1 MRAYGEALP
10 SLPLSYAKIVRKD
23 RTFYDPADRK
33 KKQTIRRVRQEYGL
47 ILPFRSV
54 GNEHKEQTVMSVL
67 TFDKKELGNLEYSLQ
82 REMLATDRRGG
93 YMSTTIVCCNTRKY
107 HGLMVAPI
115 DDSDRA
121 YVLLSSVDETVVHDG
136 QSFNL
141 ALHRFPGT
149 YEPRGHKYITD
160 FEYTPTPTITYRVGS
175 IVLRKELLWIHN
187 RTQLMIRYTLL
198 EAPSDVRLRLRP
210 FFAFRDKHALTHANM
225 EADGRSRPI
234 PGGVKCRLY
243 SDFPWLYLQTDC
255 RDAEFV
261 PAPDWYYNFEYAR
274 EIERGYEGD
283 EDLLTTGYFELSLG
297 RRQSVIFSAS
307 VEAIP
312 DPAAIGGMF
321 AEALSA
327 RSRKVDFLSCL
338 RHSARQFVVRRRDGR
353 AEVLA
358 GYPWYGQI
366 GRQTLVALP
375 GIALEQ
381 GRTEDCLDVLD
392 TVVRGRRD
400 GMFTGSFSAA
410 EAADAPLWFFWVLQQ
425 LQRTLGEEEIWKR
438 YGIVMKE
445 LLAAYRRGVG
455 GVAVHDNGLV
465 WASAPDKALTW
476 MNALA
481 GGVPVVSRDGYPVEI
496 NALWYNAV
504 CYALELASRFG
515 EEEFVGEWKAWPER
529 IRNAFREMFW
539 SGDDGYPVEINALW
553 YNAVCYALELAS
565 RFGEEEFVG
574 EWKAWPERIRNAFRE
589 MFWSGDDGY
598 LADFVGPE
606 GPNRWIR
613 PNMVVACGLDYKML
627 DEEQQAS
634 VLRIVGQHLLT
645 PKGLRSLSPRNPRY
659 KNRCE
664 GDEAVRAEAS
674 MNGSVWVWPLW
685 FYVKASFDL
694 GGREFLPRAEE
705 LLARFGE
712 EIQSYGIG
720 SINELFD
727 GDPPHAPWGAVSQA
741 WSVGAVLMIRE
752 TTERWRRRRGHGLL
766 PGLRK
771 KR

>member
-175 IVLRKELLWIHN
+175 IVLRKELL
-187 RTQLMIRYTLL
+187 
-198 EAPSDVRLRLRP
+198 
-210 FFAFRDKHALTHANM
+210 
-225 EADGRSRPI
+225 
-234 PGGVKCRLY
+234 
-243 SDFPWLYLQTDC
+243 
-255 RDAEFV
+255 
-261 PAPDWYYNFEYAR
+261 
-274 EIERGYEGD
+274 
-283 EDLLTTGYFELSLG
+283 
-297 RRQSVIFSAS
+297 
-307 VEAIP
+307 
-312 DPAAIGGMF
+312 
-321 AEALSA
+321 
-327 RSRKVDFLSCL
+327 
-338 RHSARQFVVRRRDGR
+338 
-353 AEVLA
+353 
-358 GYPWYGQI
+358 
-366 GRQTLVALP
+366 
-375 GIALEQ
+375 
-381 GRTEDCLDVLD
+381 
-392 TVVRGRRD
+392 
-400 GMFTGSFSAA
+400 
-410 EAADAPLWFFWVLQQ
+410 
-425 LQRTLGEEEIWKR
+425 
-438 YGIVMKE
+438 
-445 LLAAYRRGVG
+445 AAYRRGVG

-465 WASAPDKALTW
+465 WASAPGKALTW

-539 SGDDGYPVEINALW
+539 SD
-553 YNAVCYALELAS
+553 
-565 RFGEEEFVG
+565 
-574 EWKAWPERIRNAFRE
+574 
-589 MFWSGDDGY
+589 DDGY

>member
-198 EAPSDVRLRLRP
+198 ETPSDVRLRLRP

-321 AEALSA
+321 A
-327 RSRKVDFLSCL
+327 
-338 RHSARQFVVRRRDGR
+338 
-353 AEVLA
+353 
-358 GYPWYGQI
+358 
-366 GRQTLVALP
+366 
-375 GIALEQ
+375 
-381 GRTEDCLDVLD
+381 
-392 TVVRGRRD
+392 
-400 GMFTGSFSAA
+400 
-410 EAADAPLWFFWVLQQ
+410 DAPLWFFWVLQQ

-465 WASAPDKALTW
+465 WASAPGKALTW

-504 CYALELASRFG
+504 CYALELAS
-515 EEEFVGEWKAWPER
+515 
-529 IRNAFREMFW
+529 
-539 SGDDGYPVEINALW
+539 
-553 YNAVCYALELAS
+553 C
-565 RFGEEEFVG
+565 FGEEEFVG

-664 GDEAVRAEAS
+664 GDEAARAEAS

-727 GDPPHAPWGAVSQA
+727 GDPPHAPRGAVSQA

>member
-1 MRAYGEALP
+1 
-10 SLPLSYAKIVRKD
+10 
-23 RTFYDPADRK
+23 
-33 KKQTIRRVRQEYGL
+33 
-47 ILPFRSV
+47 
-54 GNEHKEQTVMSVL
+54 MSVL

-107 HGLMVAPI
+107 HGLMVTPI

-283 EDLLTTGYFELSLG
+283 EDLLTTG
-297 RRQSVIFSAS
+297 
-307 VEAIP
+307 
-312 DPAAIGGMF
+312 
-321 AEALSA
+321 
-327 RSRKVDFLSCL
+327 
-338 RHSARQFVVRRRDGR
+338 
-353 AEVLA
+353 
-358 GYPWYGQI
+358 
-366 GRQTLVALP
+366 
-375 GIALEQ
+375 
-381 GRTEDCLDVLD
+381 
-392 TVVRGRRD
+392 
-400 GMFTGSFSAA
+400 SFSAA

-465 WASAPDKALTW
+465 WASAPGKALTW

-481 GGVPVVSRDGYPVEI
+481 GGVPVVSR
-496 NALWYNAV
+496 
-504 CYALELASRFG
+504 
-515 EEEFVGEWKAWPER
+515 
-529 IRNAFREMFW
+529 
-539 SGDDGYPVEINALW
+539 DGYPVEINALW

-664 GDEAVRAEAS
+664 GDEAARAEAS

-727 GDPPHAPWGAVSQA
+727 GDPPHAPRGAVSQA

>member
-1 MRAYGEALP
+1 
-10 SLPLSYAKIVRKD
+10 
-23 RTFYDPADRK
+23 
-33 KKQTIRRVRQEYGL
+33 
-47 ILPFRSV
+47 
-54 GNEHKEQTVMSVL
+54 MSVL

-321 AEALSA
+321 A
-327 RSRKVDFLSCL
+327 
-338 RHSARQFVVRRRDGR
+338 
-353 AEVLA
+353 
-358 GYPWYGQI
+358 
-366 GRQTLVALP
+366 
-375 GIALEQ
+375 
-381 GRTEDCLDVLD
+381 
-392 TVVRGRRD
+392 
-400 GMFTGSFSAA
+400 
-410 EAADAPLWFFWVLQQ
+410 DAPLWFFWVLQQ

-465 WASAPDKALTW
+465 WASAPGKALTW

-504 CYALELASRFG
+504 CYALELAS
-515 EEEFVGEWKAWPER
+515 
-529 IRNAFREMFW
+529 
-539 SGDDGYPVEINALW
+539 
-553 YNAVCYALELAS
+553 C
-565 RFGEEEFVG
+565 FGEEEFVG

-664 GDEAVRAEAS
+664 GDEAARAEAS

>member
-175 IVLRKELLWIHN
+175 IVLRKELL
-187 RTQLMIRYTLL
+187 
-198 EAPSDVRLRLRP
+198 
-210 FFAFRDKHALTHANM
+210 
-225 EADGRSRPI
+225 
-234 PGGVKCRLY
+234 
-243 SDFPWLYLQTDC
+243 
-255 RDAEFV
+255 
-261 PAPDWYYNFEYAR
+261 
-274 EIERGYEGD
+274 
-283 EDLLTTGYFELSLG
+283 
-297 RRQSVIFSAS
+297 
-307 VEAIP
+307 
-312 DPAAIGGMF
+312 
-321 AEALSA
+321 
-327 RSRKVDFLSCL
+327 
-338 RHSARQFVVRRRDGR
+338 
-353 AEVLA
+353 
-358 GYPWYGQI
+358 
-366 GRQTLVALP
+366 
-375 GIALEQ
+375 
-381 GRTEDCLDVLD
+381 
-392 TVVRGRRD
+392 
-400 GMFTGSFSAA
+400 
-410 EAADAPLWFFWVLQQ
+410 
-425 LQRTLGEEEIWKR
+425 
-438 YGIVMKE
+438 
-445 LLAAYRRGVG
+445 AAYRRGVG

-481 GGVPVVSRDGYPVEI
+481 GGVPVVSR
-496 NALWYNAV
+496 
-504 CYALELASRFG
+504 
-515 EEEFVGEWKAWPER
+515 
-529 IRNAFREMFW
+529 
-539 SGDDGYPVEINALW
+539 DGYPVEINALW

>member
-1 MRAYGEALP
+1 
-10 SLPLSYAKIVRKD
+10 
-23 RTFYDPADRK
+23 
-33 KKQTIRRVRQEYGL
+33 
-47 ILPFRSV
+47 
-54 GNEHKEQTVMSVL
+54 MSVL

-321 AEALSA
+321 A
-327 RSRKVDFLSCL
+327 
-338 RHSARQFVVRRRDGR
+338 
-353 AEVLA
+353 
-358 GYPWYGQI
+358 
-366 GRQTLVALP
+366 
-375 GIALEQ
+375 
-381 GRTEDCLDVLD
+381 
-392 TVVRGRRD
+392 
-400 GMFTGSFSAA
+400 
-410 EAADAPLWFFWVLQQ
+410 DAPLWFFWVLQQ

-465 WASAPDKALTW
+465 WASAPGKALTW

-539 SGDDGYPVEINALW
+539 S
-553 YNAVCYALELAS
+553 S
-565 RFGEEEFVG
+565 
-574 EWKAWPERIRNAFRE
+574 
-589 MFWSGDDGY
+589 DDGY

-727 GDPPHAPWGAVSQA
+727 GDPPHAPRGAVSQA

>member
-1 MRAYGEALP
+1 
-10 SLPLSYAKIVRKD
+10 
-23 RTFYDPADRK
+23 
-33 KKQTIRRVRQEYGL
+33 
-47 ILPFRSV
+47 
-54 GNEHKEQTVMSVL
+54 MSVL

-321 AEALSA
+321 A
-327 RSRKVDFLSCL
+327 
-338 RHSARQFVVRRRDGR
+338 
-353 AEVLA
+353 
-358 GYPWYGQI
+358 
-366 GRQTLVALP
+366 
-375 GIALEQ
+375 
-381 GRTEDCLDVLD
+381 
-392 TVVRGRRD
+392 
-400 GMFTGSFSAA
+400 
-410 EAADAPLWFFWVLQQ
+410 DAPLWFFWVLQQ

-539 SGDDGYPVEINALW
+539 SD
-553 YNAVCYALELAS
+553 
-565 RFGEEEFVG
+565 
-574 EWKAWPERIRNAFRE
+574 
-589 MFWSGDDGY
+589 DDGY

-727 GDPPHAPWGAVSQA
+727 GDPPHAPRGAVSQA

>member
-261 PAPDWYYNFEYAR
+261 PA
-274 EIERGYEGD
+274 
-283 EDLLTTGYFELSLG
+283 
-297 RRQSVIFSAS
+297 
-307 VEAIP
+307 
-312 DPAAIGGMF
+312 
-321 AEALSA
+321 LSA

-481 GGVPVVSRDGYPVEI
+481 GGVPVVSR
-496 NALWYNAV
+496 
-504 CYALELASRFG
+504 
-515 EEEFVGEWKAWPER
+515 
-529 IRNAFREMFW
+529 
-539 SGDDGYPVEINALW
+539 DGYPVEINALW

>member
-1 MRAYGEALP
+1 
-10 SLPLSYAKIVRKD
+10 
-23 RTFYDPADRK
+23 
-33 KKQTIRRVRQEYGL
+33 
-47 ILPFRSV
+47 
-54 GNEHKEQTVMSVL
+54 MSVL

-121 YVLLSSVDETVVHDG
+121 YVLLSSVDETVLHDG
-136 QSFNL
+136 QPFNL

-243 SDFPWLYLQTDC
+243 PDFPWLYLQTDC
-255 RDAEFV
+255 RNAEFV
-261 PAPDWYYNFEYAR
+261 PAPDWYYNFEYVK
-274 EIERGYEGD
+274 EIERGYEGH
-283 EDLLTTGYFELSLG
+283 EDLLTTGYFELPFRRG
-297 RRQSVIFSAS
+297 RSVVFSVS
-307 VEAIP
+307 VEEIA
-312 DPAAIGGMF
+312 DPSTLGGMF
-321 AEALSA
+321 AEALAA

-353 AEVLA
+353 TEVLA

-392 TVVRGRRD
+392 TVVRERRD

-410 EAADAPLWFFWVLQQ
+410 EAADAPLWFFWVLQR
-425 LQRTLGEEEIWKR
+425 LQRTL
-438 YGIVMKE
+438 
-445 LLAAYRRGVG
+445 
-455 GVAVHDNGLV
+455 
-465 WASAPDKALTW
+465 
-476 MNALA
+476 
-481 GGVPVVSRDGYPVEI
+481 
-496 NALWYNAV
+496 
-504 CYALELASRFG
+504 G

-539 SGDDGYPVEINALW
+539 N
-553 YNAVCYALELAS
+553 
-565 RFGEEEFVG
+565 
-574 EWKAWPERIRNAFRE
+574 
-589 MFWSGDDGY
+589 GDDGY

-606 GPNRWIR
+606 GPNWWIR

-634 VLRIVGQHLLT
+634 ILRVVGQHLLT

-664 GDEAVRAEAS
+664 GDEATRAEAS

-685 FYVKASFDL
+685 FYAKASFDL
-694 GGREFLPRAEE
+694 AGREFLPQAGDM
-705 LLARFGE
+705 LARFGE

-727 GDPPHAPWGAVSQA
+727 GDPPYVPRGAVSQA

-752 TTERWRRRRGHGLL
+752 ATERWHRRRGRGLL

>member
-1 MRAYGEALP
+1 
-10 SLPLSYAKIVRKD
+10 
-23 RTFYDPADRK
+23 
-33 KKQTIRRVRQEYGL
+33 
-47 ILPFRSV
+47 
-54 GNEHKEQTVMSVL
+54 
-67 TFDKKELGNLEYSLQ
+67 
-82 REMLATDRRGG
+82 MLATDRRGG

-321 AEALSA
+321 A
-327 RSRKVDFLSCL
+327 
-338 RHSARQFVVRRRDGR
+338 
-353 AEVLA
+353 
-358 GYPWYGQI
+358 
-366 GRQTLVALP
+366 
-375 GIALEQ
+375 
-381 GRTEDCLDVLD
+381 
-392 TVVRGRRD
+392 
-400 GMFTGSFSAA
+400 
-410 EAADAPLWFFWVLQQ
+410 DAPLWFFWVLQQ

-465 WASAPDKALTW
+465 WASAPGKALTW

-504 CYALELASRFG
+504 CYALELAS
-515 EEEFVGEWKAWPER
+515 
-529 IRNAFREMFW
+529 
-539 SGDDGYPVEINALW
+539 
-553 YNAVCYALELAS
+553 C
-565 RFGEEEFVG
+565 FGEEEFVG

>member
-321 AEALSA
+321 A
-327 RSRKVDFLSCL
+327 
-338 RHSARQFVVRRRDGR
+338 
-353 AEVLA
+353 
-358 GYPWYGQI
+358 
-366 GRQTLVALP
+366 
-375 GIALEQ
+375 
-381 GRTEDCLDVLD
+381 
-392 TVVRGRRD
+392 
-400 GMFTGSFSAA
+400 
-410 EAADAPLWFFWVLQQ
+410 DAPLWFFWVLQQ

-476 MNALA
+476 MNAVA
-481 GGVPVVSRDGYPVEI
+481 DGVPVVSRDGYPVEI

-539 SGDDGYPVEINALW
+539 N
-553 YNAVCYALELAS
+553 
-565 RFGEEEFVG
+565 
-574 EWKAWPERIRNAFRE
+574 
-589 MFWSGDDGY
+589 GDDGY

>member
-160 FEYTPTPTITYRVGS
+160 FEYTPTPTITYLVGS

-321 AEALSA
+321 A
-327 RSRKVDFLSCL
+327 
-338 RHSARQFVVRRRDGR
+338 
-353 AEVLA
+353 
-358 GYPWYGQI
+358 
-366 GRQTLVALP
+366 
-375 GIALEQ
+375 
-381 GRTEDCLDVLD
+381 
-392 TVVRGRRD
+392 
-400 GMFTGSFSAA
+400 
-410 EAADAPLWFFWVLQQ
+410 DAPLWFFWVLQQ

-481 GGVPVVSRDGYPVEI
+481 GGVPVVSR
-496 NALWYNAV
+496 
-504 CYALELASRFG
+504 
-515 EEEFVGEWKAWPER
+515 
-529 IRNAFREMFW
+529 
-539 SGDDGYPVEINALW
+539 DGYPVEINALW

>member
-1 MRAYGEALP
+1 
-10 SLPLSYAKIVRKD
+10 
-23 RTFYDPADRK
+23 
-33 KKQTIRRVRQEYGL
+33 
-47 ILPFRSV
+47 
-54 GNEHKEQTVMSVL
+54 MSVL

-141 ALHRFPGT
+141 ALHRFPET

-321 AEALSA
+321 A
-327 RSRKVDFLSCL
+327 
-338 RHSARQFVVRRRDGR
+338 
-353 AEVLA
+353 
-358 GYPWYGQI
+358 
-366 GRQTLVALP
+366 
-375 GIALEQ
+375 
-381 GRTEDCLDVLD
+381 
-392 TVVRGRRD
+392 
-400 GMFTGSFSAA
+400 
-410 EAADAPLWFFWVLQQ
+410 DAPLWFFWVLQQ

-465 WASAPDKALTW
+465 WASAPGKALTW

-504 CYALELASRFG
+504 CYALELAS
-515 EEEFVGEWKAWPER
+515 
-529 IRNAFREMFW
+529 
-539 SGDDGYPVEINALW
+539 
-553 YNAVCYALELAS
+553 C
-565 RFGEEEFVG
+565 FGEEEFVG

-664 GDEAVRAEAS
+664 GDEAARAEAS

-727 GDPPHAPWGAVSQA
+727 GDPPHAPRGAVSQA

>member
-321 AEALSA
+321 AEA
-327 RSRKVDFLSCL
+327 
-338 RHSARQFVVRRRDGR
+338 
-353 AEVLA
+353 
-358 GYPWYGQI
+358 
-366 GRQTLVALP
+366 
-375 GIALEQ
+375 
-381 GRTEDCLDVLD
+381 
-392 TVVRGRRD
+392 
-400 GMFTGSFSAA
+400 
-410 EAADAPLWFFWVLQQ
+410 PLWFFWVLQQ

-481 GGVPVVSRDGYPVEI
+481 GGVPVVSR
-496 NALWYNAV
+496 
-504 CYALELASRFG
+504 
-515 EEEFVGEWKAWPER
+515 
-529 IRNAFREMFW
+529 
-539 SGDDGYPVEINALW
+539 DGYPVEINALW

>member
-1 MRAYGEALP
+1 
-10 SLPLSYAKIVRKD
+10 
-23 RTFYDPADRK
+23 
-33 KKQTIRRVRQEYGL
+33 
-47 ILPFRSV
+47 
-54 GNEHKEQTVMSVL
+54 MSVL

-321 AEALSA
+321 A
-327 RSRKVDFLSCL
+327 
-338 RHSARQFVVRRRDGR
+338 
-353 AEVLA
+353 
-358 GYPWYGQI
+358 
-366 GRQTLVALP
+366 
-375 GIALEQ
+375 
-381 GRTEDCLDVLD
+381 
-392 TVVRGRRD
+392 
-400 GMFTGSFSAA
+400 
-410 EAADAPLWFFWVLQQ
+410 DAPLWFFWVLQQ

-445 LLAAYRRGVG
+445 LLATYRRGVG

-465 WASAPDKALTW
+465 WASAPGKALTW

-515 EEEFVGEWKAWPER
+515 EEV
-529 IRNAFREMFW
+529 
-539 SGDDGYPVEINALW
+539 
-553 YNAVCYALELAS
+553 
-565 RFGEEEFVG
+565 FVG

-664 GDEAVRAEAS
+664 GDEAARAEAS

-727 GDPPHAPWGAVSQA
+727 GDPPHAPRGAVSQA

>member
-1 MRAYGEALP
+1 
-10 SLPLSYAKIVRKD
+10 
-23 RTFYDPADRK
+23 
-33 KKQTIRRVRQEYGL
+33 
-47 ILPFRSV
+47 
-54 GNEHKEQTVMSVL
+54 MSVL

-121 YVLLSSVDETVVHDG
+121 YVLLSSVDETVLHDG
-136 QSFNL
+136 QPFNL

-243 SDFPWLYLQTDC
+243 PDFPWLYLQTDC
-255 RDAEFV
+255 RNAEFV
-261 PAPDWYYNFEYAR
+261 PAPDWYYNFEYVK
-274 EIERGYEGD
+274 EIERGYEGH
-283 EDLLTTGYFELSLG
+283 EDLLTTGYFELPFRRG
-297 RRQSVIFSAS
+297 RSVVFSVS
-307 VEAIP
+307 VEEIA
-312 DPAAIGGMF
+312 DPSTLGVMF
-321 AEALSA
+321 AEALAA
-327 RSRKVDFLSCL
+327 RSLKVDFLSCL

-392 TVVRGRRD
+392 TVVRERRD

-410 EAADAPLWFFWVLQQ
+410 EAADAPLWFFWVLQR
-425 LQRTLGEEEIWKR
+425 LQRTL
-438 YGIVMKE
+438 
-445 LLAAYRRGVG
+445 
-455 GVAVHDNGLV
+455 
-465 WASAPDKALTW
+465 
-476 MNALA
+476 
-481 GGVPVVSRDGYPVEI
+481 
-496 NALWYNAV
+496 
-504 CYALELASRFG
+504 
-515 EEEFVGEWKAWPER
+515 
-529 IRNAFREMFW
+529 
-539 SGDDGYPVEINALW
+539 
-553 YNAVCYALELAS
+553 
-565 RFGEEEFVG
+565 GEEEFVG

>member
-1 MRAYGEALP
+1 
-10 SLPLSYAKIVRKD
+10 
-23 RTFYDPADRK
+23 
-33 KKQTIRRVRQEYGL
+33 
-47 ILPFRSV
+47 
-54 GNEHKEQTVMSVL
+54 MSVL

-121 YVLLSSVDETVVHDG
+121 YVLLSSVDETVLHDG
-136 QSFNL
+136 QPFNL

-243 SDFPWLYLQTDC
+243 PDFPWLYLQTDC
-255 RDAEFV
+255 RNAEFV

-274 EIERGYEGD
+274 EIERGYEGH

-321 AEALSA
+321 
-327 RSRKVDFLSCL
+327 
-338 RHSARQFVVRRRDGR
+338 
-353 AEVLA
+353 
-358 GYPWYGQI
+358 
-366 GRQTLVALP
+366 
-375 GIALEQ
+375 
-381 GRTEDCLDVLD
+381 
-392 TVVRGRRD
+392 
-400 GMFTGSFSAA
+400 
-410 EAADAPLWFFWVLQQ
+410 ADAPLWFFWVLQQ

-481 GGVPVVSRDGYPVEI
+481 GGVPVVSR
-496 NALWYNAV
+496 
-504 CYALELASRFG
+504 
-515 EEEFVGEWKAWPER
+515 
-529 IRNAFREMFW
+529 
-539 SGDDGYPVEINALW
+539 DGYPVEINALW

>member
-1 MRAYGEALP
+1 
-10 SLPLSYAKIVRKD
+10 
-23 RTFYDPADRK
+23 
-33 KKQTIRRVRQEYGL
+33 
-47 ILPFRSV
+47 
-54 GNEHKEQTVMSVL
+54 MSVL

-225 EADGRSRPI
+225 EADERSRPI

-321 AEALSA
+321 A
-327 RSRKVDFLSCL
+327 
-338 RHSARQFVVRRRDGR
+338 
-353 AEVLA
+353 
-358 GYPWYGQI
+358 
-366 GRQTLVALP
+366 
-375 GIALEQ
+375 
-381 GRTEDCLDVLD
+381 
-392 TVVRGRRD
+392 
-400 GMFTGSFSAA
+400 
-410 EAADAPLWFFWVLQQ
+410 DAPLWFFWVLQQ

-481 GGVPVVSRDGYPVEI
+481 GGVPVVSR
-496 NALWYNAV
+496 
-504 CYALELASRFG
+504 
-515 EEEFVGEWKAWPER
+515 
-529 IRNAFREMFW
+529 
-539 SGDDGYPVEINALW
+539 DGYPVEINALW

>member
-321 AEALSA
+321 A
-327 RSRKVDFLSCL
+327 
-338 RHSARQFVVRRRDGR
+338 
-353 AEVLA
+353 
-358 GYPWYGQI
+358 
-366 GRQTLVALP
+366 
-375 GIALEQ
+375 
-381 GRTEDCLDVLD
+381 
-392 TVVRGRRD
+392 
-400 GMFTGSFSAA
+400 
-410 EAADAPLWFFWVLQQ
+410 DAPLWFFWVLQQ

-465 WASAPDKALTW
+465 WASAPGKALTW

-504 CYALELASRFG
+504 CYALELAS
-515 EEEFVGEWKAWPER
+515 
-529 IRNAFREMFW
+529 
-539 SGDDGYPVEINALW
+539 
-553 YNAVCYALELAS
+553 C
-565 RFGEEEFVG
+565 FGEEEFVG

>member
-1 MRAYGEALP
+1 
-10 SLPLSYAKIVRKD
+10 
-23 RTFYDPADRK
+23 
-33 KKQTIRRVRQEYGL
+33 
-47 ILPFRSV
+47 
-54 GNEHKEQTVMSVL
+54 
-67 TFDKKELGNLEYSLQ
+67 
-82 REMLATDRRGG
+82 
-93 YMSTTIVCCNTRKY
+93 
-107 HGLMVAPI
+107 MVAPI

-465 WASAPDKALTW
+465 WASAPGKALTW

-481 GGVPVVSRDGYPVEI
+481 GGVPVVSR
-496 NALWYNAV
+496 
-504 CYALELASRFG
+504 
-515 EEEFVGEWKAWPER
+515 
-529 IRNAFREMFW
+529 
-539 SGDDGYPVEINALW
+539 
-553 YNAVCYALELAS
+553 
-565 RFGEEEFVG
+565 
-574 EWKAWPERIRNAFRE
+574 
-589 MFWSGDDGY
+589 DGY

-727 GDPPHAPWGAVSQA
+727 GDPPHAPRGAVSQA

>member
-33 KKQTIRRVRQEYGL
+33 KKQAIRRVRQEYGL

-160 FEYTPTPTITYRVGS
+160 FKYTPTPTITYRVGS

-321 AEALSA
+321 A
-327 RSRKVDFLSCL
+327 
-338 RHSARQFVVRRRDGR
+338 
-353 AEVLA
+353 
-358 GYPWYGQI
+358 
-366 GRQTLVALP
+366 
-375 GIALEQ
+375 
-381 GRTEDCLDVLD
+381 
-392 TVVRGRRD
+392 
-400 GMFTGSFSAA
+400 
-410 EAADAPLWFFWVLQQ
+410 DAPLWFFWVLQQ

-481 GGVPVVSRDGYPVEI
+481 GGVPVVSR
-496 NALWYNAV
+496 
-504 CYALELASRFG
+504 
-515 EEEFVGEWKAWPER
+515 
-529 IRNAFREMFW
+529 
-539 SGDDGYPVEINALW
+539 DGYPVEINALW

>member
-1 MRAYGEALP
+1 
-10 SLPLSYAKIVRKD
+10 
-23 RTFYDPADRK
+23 
-33 KKQTIRRVRQEYGL
+33 
-47 ILPFRSV
+47 
-54 GNEHKEQTVMSVL
+54 MSVL

-321 AEALSA
+321 A
-327 RSRKVDFLSCL
+327 
-338 RHSARQFVVRRRDGR
+338 
-353 AEVLA
+353 
-358 GYPWYGQI
+358 
-366 GRQTLVALP
+366 
-375 GIALEQ
+375 
-381 GRTEDCLDVLD
+381 
-392 TVVRGRRD
+392 
-400 GMFTGSFSAA
+400 
-410 EAADAPLWFFWVLQQ
+410 DAPLWFFWVLQQ

-465 WASAPDKALTW
+465 WASAPGKALTW

-539 SGDDGYPVEINALW
+539 SD
-553 YNAVCYALELAS
+553 
-565 RFGEEEFVG
+565 
-574 EWKAWPERIRNAFRE
+574 
-589 MFWSGDDGY
+589 DDGY

-664 GDEAVRAEAS
+664 GDEAVRVEAS

>member
-1 MRAYGEALP
+1 MVCEKKSIFQKRSFKRTGTFSDPVGGENEIND
-10 SLPLSYAKIVRKD
+10 S
-23 RTFYDPADRK
+23 TGPAG
-33 KKQTIRRVRQEYGL
+33 VGL

-321 AEALSA
+321 A
-327 RSRKVDFLSCL
+327 
-338 RHSARQFVVRRRDGR
+338 
-353 AEVLA
+353 
-358 GYPWYGQI
+358 
-366 GRQTLVALP
+366 
-375 GIALEQ
+375 
-381 GRTEDCLDVLD
+381 
-392 TVVRGRRD
+392 
-400 GMFTGSFSAA
+400 
-410 EAADAPLWFFWVLQQ
+410 DAPLWFFWVLQQ

-465 WASAPDKALTW
+465 WASAPGKALTW

-539 SGDDGYPVEINALW
+539 SD
-553 YNAVCYALELAS
+553 
-565 RFGEEEFVG
+565 
-574 EWKAWPERIRNAFRE
+574 
-589 MFWSGDDGY
+589 DDGY

>member
-1 MRAYGEALP
+1 
-10 SLPLSYAKIVRKD
+10 
-23 RTFYDPADRK
+23 
-33 KKQTIRRVRQEYGL
+33 
-47 ILPFRSV
+47 
-54 GNEHKEQTVMSVL
+54 MSVL

-321 AEALSA
+321 A
-327 RSRKVDFLSCL
+327 
-338 RHSARQFVVRRRDGR
+338 
-353 AEVLA
+353 
-358 GYPWYGQI
+358 
-366 GRQTLVALP
+366 
-375 GIALEQ
+375 
-381 GRTEDCLDVLD
+381 
-392 TVVRGRRD
+392 
-400 GMFTGSFSAA
+400 
-410 EAADAPLWFFWVLQQ
+410 DAPLWFFWVLQQ

-539 SGDDGYPVEINALW
+539 N
-553 YNAVCYALELAS
+553 
-565 RFGEEEFVG
+565 
-574 EWKAWPERIRNAFRE
+574 
-589 MFWSGDDGY
+589 GDDGY

-606 GPNRWIR
+606 GPNWWIR

-634 VLRIVGQHLLT
+634 ILRVVGQHLLT

-664 GDEAVRAEAS
+664 GDEATRAEAS

-685 FYVKASFDL
+685 FYAKASFDL
-694 GGREFLPRAEE
+694 AGREFLPQAGDM
-705 LLARFGE
+705 LARFGE

-727 GDPPHAPWGAVSQA
+727 GDPPYVPRGAVSQA

-752 TTERWRRRRGHGLL
+752 ATERWHRRRGRGLL

>member
-1 MRAYGEALP
+1 
-10 SLPLSYAKIVRKD
+10 
-23 RTFYDPADRK
+23 
-33 KKQTIRRVRQEYGL
+33 
-47 ILPFRSV
+47 
-54 GNEHKEQTVMSVL
+54 MSVL

-358 GYPWYGQI
+358 GYP
-366 GRQTLVALP
+366 
-375 GIALEQ
+375 
-381 GRTEDCLDVLD
+381 
-392 TVVRGRRD
+392 
-400 GMFTGSFSAA
+400 
-410 EAADAPLWFFWVLQQ
+410 
-425 LQRTLGEEEIWKR
+425 
-438 YGIVMKE
+438 
-445 LLAAYRRGVG
+445 
-455 GVAVHDNGLV
+455 
-465 WASAPDKALTW
+465 
-476 MNALA
+476 
-481 GGVPVVSRDGYPVEI
+481 VEI

-515 EEEFVGEWKAWPER
+515 EEEFVGEWKAWPEW

-539 SGDDGYPVEINALW
+539 SD
-553 YNAVCYALELAS
+553 
-565 RFGEEEFVG
+565 
-574 EWKAWPERIRNAFRE
+574 
-589 MFWSGDDGY
+589 DDGY

-727 GDPPHAPWGAVSQA
+727 GDPPHAPRGAVSQA

>member
-1 MRAYGEALP
+1 
-10 SLPLSYAKIVRKD
+10 
-23 RTFYDPADRK
+23 
-33 KKQTIRRVRQEYGL
+33 
-47 ILPFRSV
+47 
-54 GNEHKEQTVMSVL
+54 MSVL

-121 YVLLSSVDETVVHDG
+121 YVLLSSVDETVLHDG
-136 QSFNL
+136 QPFNL

-175 IVLRKELLWIHN
+175 IVLRKELL
-187 RTQLMIRYTLL
+187 
-198 EAPSDVRLRLRP
+198 
-210 FFAFRDKHALTHANM
+210 
-225 EADGRSRPI
+225 
-234 PGGVKCRLY
+234 
-243 SDFPWLYLQTDC
+243 
-255 RDAEFV
+255 
-261 PAPDWYYNFEYAR
+261 
-274 EIERGYEGD
+274 
-283 EDLLTTGYFELSLG
+283 
-297 RRQSVIFSAS
+297 
-307 VEAIP
+307 
-312 DPAAIGGMF
+312 
-321 AEALSA
+321 
-327 RSRKVDFLSCL
+327 
-338 RHSARQFVVRRRDGR
+338 
-353 AEVLA
+353 
-358 GYPWYGQI
+358 
-366 GRQTLVALP
+366 
-375 GIALEQ
+375 
-381 GRTEDCLDVLD
+381 
-392 TVVRGRRD
+392 
-400 GMFTGSFSAA
+400 
-410 EAADAPLWFFWVLQQ
+410 
-425 LQRTLGEEEIWKR
+425 
-438 YGIVMKE
+438 
-445 LLAAYRRGVG
+445 AAYRRGVG

-476 MNALA
+476 MNAVA
-481 GGVPVVSRDGYPVEI
+481 DGVPVVSRDGYPVEI

-539 SGDDGYPVEINALW
+539 N
-553 YNAVCYALELAS
+553 
-565 RFGEEEFVG
+565 
-574 EWKAWPERIRNAFRE
+574 
-589 MFWSGDDGY
+589 GDDGY

-606 GPNRWIR
+606 GPNWWIR

-634 VLRIVGQHLLT
+634 ILRVVGQHLLT

-664 GDEAVRAEAS
+664 GDEATRAEAS

-685 FYVKASFDL
+685 FYAKASFDL
-694 GGREFLPRAEE
+694 AGREFLPQAGDM
-705 LLARFGE
+705 LARFGE

-727 GDPPHAPWGAVSQA
+727 GDPPYVPRGAVSQA

-752 TTERWRRRRGHGLL
+752 ATERWHRRRGRGLL